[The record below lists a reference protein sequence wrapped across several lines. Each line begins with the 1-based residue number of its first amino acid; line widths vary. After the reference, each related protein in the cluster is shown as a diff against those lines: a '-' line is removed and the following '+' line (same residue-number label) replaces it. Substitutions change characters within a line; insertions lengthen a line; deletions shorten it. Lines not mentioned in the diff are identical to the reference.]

1 MIKKAPQKSPTSP
14 QSRRPRAPVRSAV
27 SAISV
32 SSQAPT
38 AADTC
43 ANQPPAASPLPPN
56 NSKSSRRRAAAV
68 QTAPTLSAPT
78 TPPAPTTSHTPTAP
92 THHGKPL
99 YAGVADTARVAD
111 TAAHSAAIARG
122 AQTTAPAVPAAPT
135 STTLSAFD
143 LALWLKQRA
152 QKADPLFWLAF
163 AVAFV
168 ALNLI
173 FLFHGAHFLFGD
185 HDWKYLK
192 PGLSLGAGLFE
203 GRFAQFLP
211 INILSGGDILPI
223 INNILG
229 FAGFSLGVAL
239 LARYWRL
246 PRQKSAWLLF
256 ALFTAVTPYIL
267 SFMYFA
273 FLIIPVL
280 GWSAFV
286 LSSLLISEK
295 ETRFSPIRSLSAI
308 ALATLALGG
317 YPPVVNLMAVALAV
331 RLLFAALFE
340 GESARGL
347 WRRYRWTAIN
357 LLSAAICC
365 KLCLWGL
372 GKIGAMNT
380 AYYNLQ
386 TTPLAEWGNKFLL
399 VSRDLWQQ
407 FTVTLPFIDTPY
419 KTAAGL
425 VAACGVASFTRL
437 LIAPKSDCTPE
448 LSDHQTHP
456 FCSPSQPDSSHLT
469 NQPPSATP
477 GACPARVT
485 APTLT
490 KSDCTPDQPADHQ
503 TRPTYSPSQ
512 PDSSHPTNQPPSATP
527 DACPA
532 GQNIST
538 PPELPLAPLKT
549 FSQQTRLARVCPAGQ
564 PTPTAAAP
572 LTPSSLPLNRTDT
585 NHPSNKCGSSAFAPT
600 GLFPR
605 IRHKIKCLFSY
616 PAPTTQTTRL
626 KSETTISSLPLNR
639 TDTNHPS
646 NKCGSSA
653 FAPSG
658 QNLSATPP
666 LPSASPELSDHQ
678 THPAPYTTRTTT
690 PANRISQ
697 TALLLLLFAAV
708 LYAPLLT
715 LFISTSLAETEFS
728 PRIDFFGLMYFYAA
742 MFALTLKAAAPAGLP
757 LTSEPSPKKSD
768 ASQPADHQT
777 HPFCS
782 PSQSVSS
789 SQSSSRQATPAVACP
804 AGQPTPTAAAPLTP
818 SSLPLNRTDTNH
830 PSNKCGSSAFAPS
843 GLFPHI
849 RHKIK
854 CLFAHPTPITNISQP
869 TSRQIRLA
877 RICPK
882 GQNLSAAPATPV
894 SPISQALKNLATAAA
909 IAAITVSAHNL
920 FDAQKVWK
928 LGFDAEMKLYRR
940 AAARFMSSPDFFP
953 SARYIMVQGGSP
965 SFRPRF
971 YHTPYEHGSDDLLD
985 TSYVPGM
992 NPAVMWN
999 YYGVTEYGDPK
1010 SYVYT
1015 LRPTASDAEIIRR
1028 AVPWPSPK
1036 SAKVINADSSL
1047 QNWIMLIMTPNG
1059 HAAVKNTYGL

>member
-14 QSRRPRAPVRSAV
+14 QSRRSRAPVRSAV
-27 SAISV
+27 SAIHV
-32 SSQAPT
+32 SPKAP
-38 AADTC
+38 AATDTC

-56 NSKSSRRRAAAV
+56 NSKSSRRRAPAGQNLPATPILPSTPLKTFSRQARPKRACPAEQNLPTTPPELPSAPLKTFSRQTRLTRVCPCPTGQNLSTAAAPLSPSPLPLNRTTSNQPADKCGSSAFAPTGLFPRIRRKIKCLFSYPAPAV
-68 QTAPTLSAPT
+68 QTAPTLS
-78 TPPAPTTSHTPTAP
+78 APTTSHTPTAP

-111 TAAHSAAIARG
+111 TALAAP
-122 AQTTAPAVPAAPT
+122 TTSPAAPT
-135 STTLSAFD
+135 TSPAAPTTAPTAPTSPTLSAFD

-152 QKADPLFWLAF
+152 RKADPLFWLAF

-223 INNILG
+223 VNNILG

-286 LSSLLISEK
+286 LGSLLISEK
-295 ETRFSPIRSLSAI
+295 EMRFSPIRSLSAI

-357 LLSAAICC
+357 LLLAAICC

-386 TTPLAEWGNKFLL
+386 TTPLTEWGNKFLL

-425 VAACGVASFTRL
+425 VAACGVVSFTRL
-437 LIAPKSDCTPE
+437 LIAPKSDAAPNQPT
-448 LSDHQTHP
+448 DHQAR
-456 FCSPSQPDSSHLT
+456 PS
-469 NQPPSATP
+469 
-477 GACPARVT
+477 
-485 APTLT
+485 
-490 KSDCTPDQPADHQ
+490 
-503 TRPTYSPSQ
+503 YSPSQ
-512 PDSSHPTNQPPSATP
+512 PDSSHPTNQPPSAIP
-527 DACPA
+527 GACPA
-532 GQNIST
+532 
-538 PPELPLAPLKT
+538 ELPTTSALPSAPLKT
-549 FSQQTRLARVCPAGQ
+549 FSQQTRLARVCPCPAGQ
-564 PTPTAAAP
+564 PTSTATTPLSPSPLSLNPTSPDQPAA
-572 LTPSSLPLNRTDT
+572 
-585 NHPSNKCGSSAFAPT
+585 KCGSSAFAPT
-600 GLFPR
+600 G
-605 IRHKIKCLFSY
+605 
-616 PAPTTQTTRL
+616 
-626 KSETTISSLPLNR
+626 
-639 TDTNHPS
+639 
-646 NKCGSSA
+646 
-653 FAPSG
+653 
-658 QNLSATPP
+658 QNLSANPLLPTPP
-666 LPSASPELSDHQ
+666 LESSILQ
-678 THPAPYTTRTTT
+678 TTPAVACPVRATAPTKSNAAPNQPTDQATPAVACPVRATAPTKSNAAPNQPTDHPAHHALYAGSAATT

-697 TALLLLLFAAV
+697 TALLLLLFAAI

-742 MFALTLKAAAPAGLP
+742 MFALTLKAAAPAASATPYADVADTGA
-757 LTSEPSPKKSD
+757 TTAVPSP
-768 ASQPADHQT
+768 AL
-777 HPFCS
+777 
-782 PSQSVSS
+782 PS
-789 SQSSSRQATPAVACP
+789 T
-804 AGQPTPTAAAPLTP
+804 
-818 SSLPLNRTDTNH
+818 
-830 PSNKCGSSAFAPS
+830 
-843 GLFPHI
+843 
-849 RHKIK
+849 
-854 CLFAHPTPITNISQP
+854 
-869 TSRQIRLA
+869 
-877 RICPK
+877 
-882 GQNLSAAPATPV
+882 
-894 SPISQALKNLATAAA
+894 SPISQALKNLATTAA
-909 IAAITVSAHNL
+909 IAAIAVSANNL

-940 AAARFMSSPDFFP
+940 IAARFMASPDFFP
-953 SARYIMVQGGSP
+953 GARYIMVQGGSLT
-965 SFRPRF
+965 FRPRF
-971 YHTPYEHGSDDLLD
+971 YHTPYKRGSDDLLD
-985 TSYVPGM
+985 TPYVPGM

>member
-14 QSRRPRAPVRSAV
+14 QSRRSRAPVRSAV

-43 ANQPPAASPLPPN
+43 ANQPPAASSLPPN
-56 NSKSSRRRAAAV
+56 NSKSSRRRAPAE
-68 QTAPTLSAPT
+68 QTT
-78 TPPAPTTSHTPTAP
+78 P

-99 YAGVADTARVAD
+99 YAGVAAP
-111 TAAHSAAIARG
+111 AAPTTSPA
-122 AQTTAPAVPAAPT
+122 AQTTAPAATTAPT
-135 STTLSAFD
+135 SPTLSAFD
-143 LALWLKQRA
+143 LALWLKQHAR
-152 QKADPLFWLAF
+152 KADPLFWLAF

-192 PGLSLGAGLFE
+192 PGLSLDAGLFE

-286 LSSLLISEK
+286 LGSLLISEK

-437 LIAPKSDCTPE
+437 LIAPK
-448 LSDHQTHP
+448 
-456 FCSPSQPDSSHLT
+456 
-469 NQPPSATP
+469 
-477 GACPARVT
+477 
-485 APTLT
+485 
-490 KSDCTPDQPADHQ
+490 KSDYPAAQPADHQ
-503 TRPTYSPSQ
+503 DHPSYSPSQ

-527 DACPA
+527 GACPARATAPTKSDCTPDQSADHQDHTSYSPSQPDSSLPTNQPSSATPGACPARATAPTKSDCTPDQSADHQTRPSYSPSQPDSSHPTNQPPSATPGACPA

-549 FSQQTRLARVCPAGQ
+549 FSHQTRLARVCPAGQ
-564 PTPTAAAP
+564 NLSTAAAP

-600 GLFPR
+600 G
-605 IRHKIKCLFSY
+605 
-616 PAPTTQTTRL
+616 
-626 KSETTISSLPLNR
+626 
-639 TDTNHPS
+639 
-646 NKCGSSA
+646 
-653 FAPSG
+653 

-666 LPSASPELSDHQ
+666 LPSAAPELSDHQ

-742 MFALTLKAAAPAGLP
+742 MFALTLKAAAPA
-757 LTSEPSPKKSD
+757 
-768 ASQPADHQT
+768 
-777 HPFCS
+777 
-782 PSQSVSS
+782 
-789 SQSSSRQATPAVACP
+789 
-804 AGQPTPTAAAPLTP
+804 
-818 SSLPLNRTDTNH
+818 
-830 PSNKCGSSAFAPS
+830 
-843 GLFPHI
+843 
-849 RHKIK
+849 
-854 CLFAHPTPITNISQP
+854 
-869 TSRQIRLA
+869 
-877 RICPK
+877 
-882 GQNLSAAPATPV
+882 TPV

-909 IAAITVSAHNL
+909 IAAIAVSANNL

-940 AAARFMSSPDFFP
+940 IAARFMSSPDFFP
-953 SARYIMVQGGSP
+953 GARYIMVQGGSLT
-965 SFRPRF
+965 FRPRF
-971 YHTPYEHGSDDLLD
+971 YHTPYKRGSDDLLD
-985 TSYVPGM
+985 TPYVPGM

>member
-14 QSRRPRAPVRSAV
+14 QSRRSRAPVRSAV
-27 SAISV
+27 SAIHV
-32 SSQAPT
+32 SPKAP
-38 AADTC
+38 AATDTC

-56 NSKSSRRRAAAV
+56 NSKSSRRRAPAV

-111 TAAHSAAIARG
+111 TALAAPTTSPT
-122 AQTTAPAVPAAPT
+122 AQTTAPAATTAPT
-135 STTLSAFD
+135 SPTLSAFD

-163 AVAFV
+163 TVAFA

-192 PGLSLGAGLFE
+192 PGLSLDAGLFE

-223 INNILG
+223 VNNILG
-229 FAGFSLGVAL
+229 FTGFSLGVAL

-317 YPPVVNLMAVALAV
+317 YPPVINLMAVALAV

-437 LIAPKSDCTPE
+437 LIAPKSDYTPDQSADHQAHPFCYPTQPDSSHPTNQPPSATPGACPARATAPIKSDCTP
-448 LSDHQTHP
+448 SQSADHQTRP
-456 FCSPSQPDSSHLT
+456 SYSPSQPDSSHLT

-477 GACPARVT
+477 G
-485 APTLT
+485 
-490 KSDCTPDQPADHQ
+490 
-503 TRPTYSPSQ
+503 
-512 PDSSHPTNQPPSATP
+512 
-527 DACPA
+527 ACPA

-549 FSQQTRLARVCPAGQ
+549 FSQQTRLARVCPCPAGQ
-564 PTPTAAAP
+564 NLSTAAAP
-572 LTPSSLPLNRTDT
+572 LTP
-585 NHPSNKCGSSAFAPT
+585 
-600 GLFPR
+600 
-605 IRHKIKCLFSY
+605 
-616 PAPTTQTTRL
+616 
-626 KSETTISSLPLNR
+626 SSLPLNR

-666 LPSASPELSDHQ
+666 LPSAAPELSDHQ

-697 TALLLLLFAAV
+697 TALLLLLFAAI

-742 MFALTLKAAAPAGLP
+742 MFALTLKAAAPA
-757 LTSEPSPKKSD
+757 
-768 ASQPADHQT
+768 
-777 HPFCS
+777 
-782 PSQSVSS
+782 
-789 SQSSSRQATPAVACP
+789 TPA
-804 AGQPTPTAAAPLTP
+804 
-818 SSLPLNRTDTNH
+818 
-830 PSNKCGSSAFAPS
+830 
-843 GLFPHI
+843 
-849 RHKIK
+849 
-854 CLFAHPTPITNISQP
+854 
-869 TSRQIRLA
+869 
-877 RICPK
+877 
-882 GQNLSAAPATPV
+882 

-909 IAAITVSAHNL
+909 IAAIAVSANNL

-940 AAARFMSSPDFFP
+940 IAARFMASPDFLP
-953 SARYIMVQGGSP
+953 GARYIMVQGGSLT
-965 SFRPRF
+965 FRPRF
-971 YHTPYEHGSDDLLD
+971 YHTPYEHSSDDLLN

>member
-14 QSRRPRAPVRSAV
+14 QSRRSRAPVRSAV

-32 SSQAPT
+32 SPKAPA

-56 NSKSSRRRAAAV
+56 NSKSSRRRAPAG
-68 QTAPTLSAPT
+68 QTTPPATNAPTLSAPT
-78 TPPAPTTSHTPTAP
+78 TPPAPTTSHTPTSP

-99 YAGVADTARVAD
+99 YAGVADAARSADIARSAATAR
-111 TAAHSAAIARG
+111 S
-122 AQTTAPAVPAAPT
+122 APAVPT
-135 STTLSAFD
+135 SPTLSAFD

-280 GWSAFV
+280 GWSAFI
-286 LSSLLISEK
+286 LGCLLISEK

-317 YPPVVNLMAVALAV
+317 YPPVINLMAVALAV

-340 GESARGL
+340 SESARGL

-437 LIAPKSDCTPE
+437 LIAPKSDCTPGQ
-448 LSDHQTHP
+448 SADHQTRPTYSPSQPDSSPLTNQPPSATPGACPARATAPTKSDYTPGQSADHQARP
-456 FCSPSQPDSSHLT
+456 SYSPSQPDSSHLT

-477 GACPARVT
+477 GACPA
-485 APTLT
+485 
-490 KSDCTPDQPADHQ
+490 
-503 TRPTYSPSQ
+503 
-512 PDSSHPTNQPPSATP
+512 
-527 DACPA
+527 

-538 PPELPLAPLKT
+538 PPELPLTPLKT
-549 FSQQTRLARVCPAGQ
+549 FSRQTRLARVCPAGQ

-572 LTPSSLPLNRTDT
+572 LTPSSLPLSPTSPDQ
-585 NHPSNKCGSSAFAPT
+585 SAA
-600 GLFPR
+600 
-605 IRHKIKCLFSY
+605 
-616 PAPTTQTTRL
+616 
-626 KSETTISSLPLNR
+626 
-639 TDTNHPS
+639 
-646 NKCGSSA
+646 KCGSSA

-666 LPSASPELSDHQ
+666 LPSHFPRPPPNSL
-678 THPAPYTTRTTT
+678 TTRRT
-690 PANRISQ
+690 PPLIQR
-697 TALLLLLFAAV
+697 
-708 LYAPLLT
+708 AP
-715 LFISTSLAETEFS
+715 
-728 PRIDFFGLMYFYAA
+728 P
-742 MFALTLKAAAPAGLP
+742 PP
-757 LTSEPSPKKSD
+757 LTAYLKRRC
-768 ASQPADHQT
+768 
-777 HPFCS
+777 FCCCS
-782 PSQSVSS
+782 P
-789 SQSSSRQATPAVACP
+789 
-804 AGQPTPTAAAPLTP
+804 P
-818 SSLPLNRTDTNH
+818 SSMP
-830 PSNKCGSSAFAPS
+830 
-843 GLFPHI
+843 
-849 RHKIK
+849 
-854 CLFAHPTPITNISQP
+854 
-869 TSRQIRLA
+869 
-877 RICPK
+877 
-882 GQNLSAAPATPV
+882 
-894 SPISQALKNLATAAA
+894 
-909 IAAITVSAHNL
+909 
-920 FDAQKVWK
+920 
-928 LGFDAEMKLYRR
+928 
-940 AAARFMSSPDFFP
+940 
-953 SARYIMVQGGSP
+953 RY
-965 SFRPRF
+965 
-971 YHTPYEHGSDDLLD
+971 
-985 TSYVPGM
+985 
-992 NPAVMWN
+992 
-999 YYGVTEYGDPK
+999 
-1010 SYVYT
+1010 
-1015 LRPTASDAEIIRR
+1015 
-1028 AVPWPSPK
+1028 
-1036 SAKVINADSSL
+1036 
-1047 QNWIMLIMTPNG
+1047 
-1059 HAAVKNTYGL
+1059 

>member
-14 QSRRPRAPVRSAV
+14 QSRRSRAPVRSAV

-32 SSQAPT
+32 SSQAPA

-56 NSKSSRRRAAAV
+56 NSKSSRRRAAAVQTAPTLSAPTTSHTPTTPAEQTTPDASIATFKPTNRQARPKRACPAGQNLPATPTLPSTPLKTFSRQTRPKRACPAGQNLSTAAAPLSPSPLPLNRTSPDQPAAKCSSSAFAPTGLFPRIRRKIKCLFSYPAPAV

-111 TAAHSAAIARG
+111 TAPAAPTTSPA
-122 AQTTAPAVPAAPT
+122 AQTTAPAAPTTSPAAPT
-135 STTLSAFD
+135 TAPAATTAPTSPTLSAFD

-192 PGLSLGAGLFE
+192 PGLSLDAGLFE

-437 LIAPKSDCTPE
+437 LIAPKKSDYPAAQPA
-448 LSDHQTHP
+448 DHQTHP

-477 GACPARVT
+477 GACPA
-485 APTLT
+485 
-490 KSDCTPDQPADHQ
+490 
-503 TRPTYSPSQ
+503 
-512 PDSSHPTNQPPSATP
+512 
-527 DACPA
+527 

-549 FSQQTRLARVCPAGQ
+549 FSQQTRP
-564 PTPTAAAP
+564 
-572 LTPSSLPLNRTDT
+572 

-616 PAPTTQTTRL
+616 PAPTTQTSRL
-626 KSETTISSLPLNR
+626 KSETTISSLPLNQTR
-639 TDTNHPS
+639 PNHPAA
-646 NKCGSSA
+646 KCGSSA

-666 LPSASPELSDHQ
+666 LPSAAPELSDHQ

-697 TALLLLLFAAV
+697 TALLLLLFAAI

-742 MFALTLKAAAPAGLP
+742 MFALTLKAAAPA
-757 LTSEPSPKKSD
+757 
-768 ASQPADHQT
+768 
-777 HPFCS
+777 
-782 PSQSVSS
+782 
-789 SQSSSRQATPAVACP
+789 
-804 AGQPTPTAAAPLTP
+804 
-818 SSLPLNRTDTNH
+818 
-830 PSNKCGSSAFAPS
+830 
-843 GLFPHI
+843 
-849 RHKIK
+849 
-854 CLFAHPTPITNISQP
+854 
-869 TSRQIRLA
+869 
-877 RICPK
+877 
-882 GQNLSAAPATPV
+882 TPV

-909 IAAITVSAHNL
+909 IAAIAVSANNL

-940 AAARFMSSPDFFP
+940 IAARFMASPDFFP
-953 SARYIMVQGGSP
+953 GARYIMVQGGSLT
-965 SFRPRF
+965 FRSRF
-971 YHTPYEHGSDDLLD
+971 YHTPYERGSDDLLD
-985 TSYVPGM
+985 TPYVPGM

>member
-14 QSRRPRAPVRSAV
+14 QSRRSRAPVRSAV

-43 ANQPPAASPLPPN
+43 ANQPPAASSLPPN

-92 THHGKPL
+92 THHGKPP
-99 YAGVADTARVAD
+99 YAGVAAP
-111 TAAHSAAIARG
+111 AAPTSPAAPTTSPA
-122 AQTTAPAVPAAPT
+122 AQTTAPAAPT
-135 STTLSAFD
+135 APTLSAFD

-152 QKADPLFWLAF
+152 RKADPLFWLAF
-163 AVAFV
+163 AVAFA

-192 PGLSLGAGLFE
+192 PGLSLDAGLFE

-229 FAGFSLGVAL
+229 FTGFSLGVAL

-425 VAACGVASFTRL
+425 VAACGVVSFTRL
-437 LIAPKSDCTPE
+437 LIAPKSDYTP
-448 LSDHQTHP
+448 SQSADHQAHP
-456 FCSPSQPDSSHLT
+456 FCSPSQPDNSHLT

-477 GACPARVT
+477 GACPARAT
-485 APTLT
+485 APT
-490 KSDCTPDQPADHQ
+490 KSDCTPSQSADHQ
-503 TRPTYSPSQ
+503 TRPSYFPSQ

-527 DACPA
+527 GACPARATAPTLTKSDYTPNQSADHQDHTSYSPSQPDNSHLTNQPPSATPGACPA

-564 PTPTAAAP
+564 NLSTAAAP
-572 LTPSSLPLNRTDT
+572 LTPSSLSLNPTSPDQ
-585 NHPSNKCGSSAFAPT
+585 PAAKCGSSAFAPT
-600 GLFPR
+600 GQNISTPPELPLAPL
-605 IRHKIKCLFSY
+605 KTFS
-616 PAPTTQTTRL
+616 QQTRL
-626 KSETTISSLPLNR
+626 ARVCPAGQNLSTAAAPLSPSSLPLNR

-666 LPSASPELSDHQ
+666 LPSAAPELSDHQ

-742 MFALTLKAAAPAGLP
+742 MFALTLKAAAPA
-757 LTSEPSPKKSD
+757 
-768 ASQPADHQT
+768 
-777 HPFCS
+777 
-782 PSQSVSS
+782 
-789 SQSSSRQATPAVACP
+789 
-804 AGQPTPTAAAPLTP
+804 
-818 SSLPLNRTDTNH
+818 
-830 PSNKCGSSAFAPS
+830 
-843 GLFPHI
+843 
-849 RHKIK
+849 
-854 CLFAHPTPITNISQP
+854 
-869 TSRQIRLA
+869 
-877 RICPK
+877 
-882 GQNLSAAPATPV
+882 TPV

-909 IAAITVSAHNL
+909 IAAIAVSANNL

-940 AAARFMSSPDFFP
+940 IAARFMASPDFFP
-953 SARYIMVQGGSP
+953 GARYIMVQGGSLT
-965 SFRPRF
+965 FRPRF
-971 YHTPYEHGSDDLLD
+971 YHTPYERGSDDLLD
-985 TSYVPGM
+985 TPYVPGM

>member
-14 QSRRPRAPVRSAV
+14 QSRRSRAPVRSAV

-56 NSKSSRRRAAAV
+56 NSKSSRRRAPAAH
-68 QTAPTLSAPT
+68 APDAPIATFKPT
-78 TPPAPTTSHTPTAP
+78 TPAEQTTPDASIATFKPTSRQARPKRACPAGQNLPATPTLPSTPLKTFSRQARPKRACPAGQNLSTAAAPLSPSPLPLNQTSPDQPAAKCGSSAFAPTGLFPRIRRKIKCLFSYPALAAP
-92 THHGKPL
+92 T
-99 YAGVADTARVAD
+99 
-111 TAAHSAAIARG
+111 S
-122 AQTTAPAVPAAPT
+122 PAAPT
-135 STTLSAFD
+135 TATAATTAPTSPTLSAFD

-152 QKADPLFWLAF
+152 RKADPLFWLAF
-163 AVAFV
+163 AVAFA

-192 PGLSLGAGLFE
+192 PGLSLDAGLFE

-286 LSSLLISEK
+286 LGSLLISEK

-437 LIAPKSDCTPE
+437 LIAPK
-448 LSDHQTHP
+448 
-456 FCSPSQPDSSHLT
+456 
-469 NQPPSATP
+469 
-477 GACPARVT
+477 
-485 APTLT
+485 
-490 KSDCTPDQPADHQ
+490 KSDYPAAQSADHQ

-527 DACPA
+527 GACPA
-532 GQNIST
+532 RAT
-538 PPELPLAPLKT
+538 
-549 FSQQTRLARVCPAGQ
+549 
-564 PTPTAAAP
+564 
-572 LTPSSLPLNRTDT
+572 
-585 NHPSNKCGSSAFAPT
+585 APT
-600 GLFPR
+600 
-605 IRHKIKCLFSY
+605 
-616 PAPTTQTTRL
+616 
-626 KSETTISSLPLNR
+626 KS
-639 TDTNHPS
+639 
-646 NKCGSSA
+646 
-653 FAPSG
+653 
-658 QNLSATPP
+658 
-666 LPSASPELSDHQ
+666 
-678 THPAPYTTRTTT
+678 
-690 PANRISQ
+690 
-697 TALLLLLFAAV
+697 
-708 LYAPLLT
+708 
-715 LFISTSLAETEFS
+715 
-728 PRIDFFGLMYFYAA
+728 
-742 MFALTLKAAAPAGLP
+742 
-757 LTSEPSPKKSD
+757 
-768 ASQPADHQT
+768 
-777 HPFCS
+777 
-782 PSQSVSS
+782 
-789 SQSSSRQATPAVACP
+789 
-804 AGQPTPTAAAPLTP
+804 
-818 SSLPLNRTDTNH
+818 
-830 PSNKCGSSAFAPS
+830 
-843 GLFPHI
+843 
-849 RHKIK
+849 
-854 CLFAHPTPITNISQP
+854 
-869 TSRQIRLA
+869 
-877 RICPK
+877 
-882 GQNLSAAPATPV
+882 
-894 SPISQALKNLATAAA
+894 
-909 IAAITVSAHNL
+909 
-920 FDAQKVWK
+920 
-928 LGFDAEMKLYRR
+928 
-940 AAARFMSSPDFFP
+940 
-953 SARYIMVQGGSP
+953 
-965 SFRPRF
+965 
-971 YHTPYEHGSDDLLD
+971 
-985 TSYVPGM
+985 
-992 NPAVMWN
+992 
-999 YYGVTEYGDPK
+999 
-1010 SYVYT
+1010 
-1015 LRPTASDAEIIRR
+1015 
-1028 AVPWPSPK
+1028 
-1036 SAKVINADSSL
+1036 
-1047 QNWIMLIMTPNG
+1047 
-1059 HAAVKNTYGL
+1059 

>member
-1 MIKKAPQKSPTSP
+1 M
-14 QSRRPRAPVRSAV
+14 
-27 SAISV
+27 
-32 SSQAPT
+32 
-38 AADTC
+38 
-43 ANQPPAASPLPPN
+43 
-56 NSKSSRRRAAAV
+56 

-111 TAAHSAAIARG
+111 TAPAAPTTSPA
-122 AQTTAPAVPAAPT
+122 AQTTAPAAPTTSPAAQTTAPAATTAPT
-135 STTLSAFD
+135 SPTLSAFD

-152 QKADPLFWLAF
+152 RKADPLFWLAF

-192 PGLSLGAGLFE
+192 PGLSLDAGLFE

-286 LSSLLISEK
+286 LCSLLISEK

-407 FTVTLPFIDTPY
+407 FTITLPFIDTPY

-437 LIAPKSDCTPE
+437 LIAPRPEKKSAPFSPTTCAFPFFYAFTQ
-448 LSDHQTHP
+448 SDRSSSTNRQT
-456 FCSPSQPDSSHLT
+456 STS
-469 NQPPSATP
+469 N
-477 GACPARVT
+477 GACPAEQNTSPCAAANRASARSASAEISDRQAQSRVT
-485 APTLT
+485 GT
-490 KSDCTPDQPADHQ
+490 
-503 TRPTYSPSQ
+503 TRP
-512 PDSSHPTNQPPSATP
+512 
-527 DACPA
+527 
-532 GQNIST
+532 
-538 PPELPLAPLKT
+538 
-549 FSQQTRLARVCPAGQ
+549 
-564 PTPTAAAP
+564 AAA
-572 LTPSSLPLNRTDT
+572 NRV
-585 NHPSNKCGSSAFAPT
+585 F
-600 GLFPR
+600 
-605 IRHKIKCLFSY
+605 
-616 PAPTTQTTRL
+616 QTT
-626 KSETTISSLPLNR
+626 
-639 TDTNHPS
+639 
-646 NKCGSSA
+646 
-653 FAPSG
+653 
-658 QNLSATPP
+658 
-666 LPSASPELSDHQ
+666 
-678 THPAPYTTRTTT
+678 
-690 PANRISQ
+690 
-697 TALLLLLFAAV
+697 LLLLLFTAV

-742 MFALTLKAAAPAGLP
+742 MFALTLKAAAPA
-757 LTSEPSPKKSD
+757 
-768 ASQPADHQT
+768 
-777 HPFCS
+777 
-782 PSQSVSS
+782 
-789 SQSSSRQATPAVACP
+789 
-804 AGQPTPTAAAPLTP
+804 
-818 SSLPLNRTDTNH
+818 
-830 PSNKCGSSAFAPS
+830 
-843 GLFPHI
+843 
-849 RHKIK
+849 
-854 CLFAHPTPITNISQP
+854 
-869 TSRQIRLA
+869 
-877 RICPK
+877 
-882 GQNLSAAPATPV
+882 TPV

-909 IAAITVSAHNL
+909 IAAIAVSANNL

-940 AAARFMSSPDFFP
+940 IAARFMASPDFFP
-953 SARYIMVQGGSP
+953 GARYIMVQGGSLT
-965 SFRPRF
+965 FRSRF
-971 YHTPYEHGSDDLLD
+971 YHTPYERGSDDLLD
-985 TSYVPGM
+985 TPYVPGM

>member
-1 MIKKAPQKSPTSP
+1 MIKKAPQKSPTSS
-14 QSRRPRAPVRSAV
+14 QSRRSRAPVRSAV

-32 SSQAPT
+32 SPQAPA

-43 ANQPPAASPLPPN
+43 TNQPPAASPLPPN
-56 NSKSSRRRAAAV
+56 NSKSSRRRAPAEQTTPDASIATFKPTHSQARSKRACPEGQNLPATPELPSAPLKTSSQQTRLARVCPCPAGQPTPTAATPLNPSALPLNRTSLDQPAAKCGSSAFAPTGLFPRIRHKIKCLFSYPAPTT

-78 TPPAPTTSHTPTAP
+78 TPPAPTAP

-99 YAGVADTARVAD
+99 YAGVADTG
-111 TAAHSAAIARG
+111 AATTPPAAATTPPTLSAPTTSPAG
-122 AQTTAPAVPAAPT
+122 QTTPPAAP
-135 STTLSAFD
+135 TTLSAFD

-163 AVAFV
+163 AVAFA

-223 INNILG
+223 VNNILG

-286 LSSLLISEK
+286 LGSLLISEK

-357 LLSAAICC
+357 LLLAAICC

-425 VAACGVASFTRL
+425 VAACGVVSFTRL
-437 LIAPKSDCTPE
+437 LIAPKSDAAPGQPTGY
-448 LSDHQTHP
+448 QAR
-456 FCSPSQPDSSHLT
+456 PS
-469 NQPPSATP
+469 
-477 GACPARVT
+477 
-485 APTLT
+485 
-490 KSDCTPDQPADHQ
+490 
-503 TRPTYSPSQ
+503 YSPSQ

-527 DACPA
+527 GACPVRA
-532 GQNIST
+532 T
-538 PPELPLAPLKT
+538 APTK
-549 FSQQTRLARVCPAGQ
+549 SD
-564 PTPTAAAP
+564 AAP
-572 LTPSSLPLNRTDT
+572 GQSPDQHTHTLYPPSQPDSSHPT
-585 NHPSNKCGSSAFAPT
+585 NQPP
-600 GLFPR
+600 
-605 IRHKIKCLFSY
+605 
-616 PAPTTQTTRL
+616 
-626 KSETTISSLPLNR
+626 
-639 TDTNHPS
+639 
-646 NKCGSSA
+646 
-653 FAPSG
+653 
-658 QNLSATPP
+658 SATPGACP
-666 LPSASPELSDHQ
+666 VRATAPTKSNATPNQPIDHQ
-678 THPAPYTTRTTT
+678 PPPTPQAGVADTGAAAA

-697 TALLLLLFAAV
+697 TALRLLLFAAV

-715 LFISTSLAETEFS
+715 LFISTSLDETEFS

-742 MFALTLKAAAPAGLP
+742 MFALTLKAA
-757 LTSEPSPKKSD
+757 
-768 ASQPADHQT
+768 
-777 HPFCS
+777 
-782 PSQSVSS
+782 V
-789 SQSSSRQATPAVACP
+789 
-804 AGQPTPTAAAPLTP
+804 
-818 SSLPLNRTDTNH
+818 
-830 PSNKCGSSAFAPS
+830 
-843 GLFPHI
+843 
-849 RHKIK
+849 
-854 CLFAHPTPITNISQP
+854 
-869 TSRQIRLA
+869 
-877 RICPK
+877 
-882 GQNLSAAPATPV
+882 PATPI
-894 SPISQALKNLATAAA
+894 SPISQALKNLAAAAA
-909 IAAITVSAHNL
+909 IAAIAVSANNL

-940 AAARFMSSPDFFP
+940 AAARFMSSPDFLP
-953 SARYIMVQGGSP
+953 GARYIMVQGGSP

-971 YHTPYEHGSDDLLD
+971 YHTPYERGSDDLLNI
-985 TSYVPGM
+985 SYVPGM

-1010 SYVYT
+1010 AYVYT
-1015 LRPTASDAEIIRR
+1015 FRPTASDAEIIRR
-1028 AVPWPSPK
+1028 AAPWPSPE
-1036 SAKVINADSSL
+1036 SVKVINIDASP
-1047 QNWIMLIMTPNG
+1047 QNWIMLIMPPNG
-1059 HAAVKNTYGL
+1059 HTAVKNTYGL

>member
-14 QSRRPRAPVRSAV
+14 QSRRSRAPVRSAV

-43 ANQPPAASPLPPN
+43 ANQPPAASSLPPN

-92 THHGKPL
+92 THHGKPP
-99 YAGVADTARVAD
+99 YAGVAAP
-111 TAAHSAAIARG
+111 AAPTSPAAPTTSPA
-122 AQTTAPAVPAAPT
+122 AQTTAPAAPT
-135 STTLSAFD
+135 APTLSAFD

-152 QKADPLFWLAF
+152 RKADPLFWLAF
-163 AVAFV
+163 AVAFA

-192 PGLSLGAGLFE
+192 PGLSLDAGLFE

-229 FAGFSLGVAL
+229 FTGFSLGVAL

-425 VAACGVASFTRL
+425 VAACGVVSFTRL
-437 LIAPKSDCTPE
+437 LIAPKSDYTP
-448 LSDHQTHP
+448 SQSADHQAHP
-456 FCSPSQPDSSHLT
+456 FCSPSQPDNSHLT

-477 GACPARVT
+477 GACPARAT
-485 APTLT
+485 APT
-490 KSDCTPDQPADHQ
+490 KSDCTPSQSADHQ
-503 TRPTYSPSQ
+503 TRPSYFPSQ

-527 DACPA
+527 GACPARATAPTLTKSDYTPNQSADHQDHTSYSPSQPDNSHLTNQPPSATPGACPA

-564 PTPTAAAP
+564 NLSTAAAP
-572 LTPSSLPLNRTDT
+572 LTP
-585 NHPSNKCGSSAFAPT
+585 
-600 GLFPR
+600 
-605 IRHKIKCLFSY
+605 
-616 PAPTTQTTRL
+616 
-626 KSETTISSLPLNR
+626 SSLPLNR

-666 LPSASPELSDHQ
+666 LPSAAPELSDHQ

-742 MFALTLKAAAPAGLP
+742 MFALTLKAAAPA
-757 LTSEPSPKKSD
+757 
-768 ASQPADHQT
+768 
-777 HPFCS
+777 
-782 PSQSVSS
+782 
-789 SQSSSRQATPAVACP
+789 
-804 AGQPTPTAAAPLTP
+804 
-818 SSLPLNRTDTNH
+818 
-830 PSNKCGSSAFAPS
+830 
-843 GLFPHI
+843 
-849 RHKIK
+849 
-854 CLFAHPTPITNISQP
+854 
-869 TSRQIRLA
+869 
-877 RICPK
+877 
-882 GQNLSAAPATPV
+882 TPV

-909 IAAITVSAHNL
+909 IAAIAVSANNL

-940 AAARFMSSPDFFP
+940 IAARFMASPDFFP
-953 SARYIMVQGGSP
+953 GARYIMVQGGSLT
-965 SFRPRF
+965 FRPRF
-971 YHTPYEHGSDDLLD
+971 YHTPYERGSDDLLD
-985 TSYVPGM
+985 TPYVPGM

-1028 AVPWPSPK
+1028 AIPWPSPK

>member
-1 MIKKAPQKSPTSP
+1 MRSFFYLIDYIARLSYPLFMIKKAPQKSPTSP
-14 QSRRPRAPVRSAV
+14 QSRRSRAPVRSAV
-27 SAISV
+27 SAIHV
-32 SSQAPT
+32 SPKAP
-38 AADTC
+38 AATDTC

-56 NSKSSRRRAAAV
+56 NPKSPRRRAPASQTPPTHHGKPPYAGVADTARVADTAPAV

-92 THHGKPL
+92 THHGKPP
-99 YAGVADTARVAD
+99 YAGVADTG
-111 TAAHSAAIARG
+111 AATTSLSAPTTSHAPTTSPA
-122 AQTTAPAVPAAPT
+122 APTTAPAATTAPT
-135 STTLSAFD
+135 SPTLSAFD

-192 PGLSLGAGLFE
+192 PGLSLDAGLFE

-503 TRPTYSPSQ
+503 TRPSYFPSQ

-527 DACPA
+527 GACPA

-538 PPELPLAPLKT
+538 PPELPLASLKT
-549 FSQQTRLARVCPAGQ
+549 SCQQTRLARVCPAGQ

-585 NHPSNKCGSSAFAPT
+585 NHPSNKCGSSAFAP
-600 GLFPR
+600 
-605 IRHKIKCLFSY
+605 
-616 PAPTTQTTRL
+616 
-626 KSETTISSLPLNR
+626 
-639 TDTNHPS
+639 
-646 NKCGSSA
+646 
-653 FAPSG
+653 SG
-658 QNLSATPP
+658 QNLSATPA
-666 LPSASPELSDHQ
+666 LPSAAPELSDHQ

-742 MFALTLKAAAPAGLP
+742 MFALTLKAATPPLPSAAPEL
-757 LTSEPSPKKSD
+757 S
-768 ASQPADHQT
+768 DHQT
-777 HPFCS
+777 HP
-782 PSQSVSS
+782 
-789 SQSSSRQATPAVACP
+789 
-804 AGQPTPTAAAPLTP
+804 
-818 SSLPLNRTDTNH
+818 
-830 PSNKCGSSAFAPS
+830 
-843 GLFPHI
+843 
-849 RHKIK
+849 
-854 CLFAHPTPITNISQP
+854 
-869 TSRQIRLA
+869 
-877 RICPK
+877 
-882 GQNLSAAPATPV
+882 APATPV
-894 SPISQALKNLATAAA
+894 SPISQALKNLATATA
-909 IAAITVSAHNL
+909 IAAIAVSANNL

-940 AAARFMSSPDFFP
+940 IAARFMSSPDFFP
-953 SARYIMVQGGSP
+953 GARYIMVQGGSLT
-965 SFRPRF
+965 FRPRF
-971 YHTPYEHGSDDLLD
+971 YHTPYERGSDDLLD
-985 TSYVPGM
+985 TPYVPGM

>member
-14 QSRRPRAPVRSAV
+14 QSRRSRAPVCSAV

-32 SSQAPT
+32 SPQAPA

-56 NSKSSRRRAAAV
+56 NSKSSRRRAPAG
-68 QTAPTLSAPT
+68 QTTPPAAPT
-78 TPPAPTTSHTPTAP
+78 TPAEQTTPDASIATFKPTSRQARPKRACPTGQNLTATPELPSAPLKTFSQQTRLARVCPCPAGQTTPTTTAPLTPSSLSLNRTTPNQPTAKCGSSAFAPTGLFPRICRKIKCLFSYPAPTTTAPLTPSSLSLNRTTPNQPAAKCGSSAFAPSGLFPRIRHKIKCLFSYPAPATPTAP

-99 YAGVADTARVAD
+99 YAGVADTG
-111 TAAHSAAIARG
+111 AATARG
-122 AQTTAPAVPAAPT
+122 APTTPPAPTSPAGQTTTTAAPT
-135 STTLSAFD
+135 SPTLSAFD

-152 QKADPLFWLAF
+152 RKADPLFWLAF
-163 AVAFV
+163 AVAFA

-223 INNILG
+223 VNNILG

-286 LSSLLISEK
+286 LGSLLISEK

-340 GESARGL
+340 SESARGL

-357 LLSAAICC
+357 LLLAAICC

-437 LIAPKSDCTPE
+437 LIAPKSDYTPGQ
-448 LSDHQTHP
+448 SADHQTRPTYSPSQPDSSPLTNQPPSATPGACPARATAPTKSDYTLGQSADHQARP
-456 FCSPSQPDSSHLT
+456 SYSPSQPDSSHLT

-477 GACPARVT
+477 GACPA
-485 APTLT
+485 
-490 KSDCTPDQPADHQ
+490 
-503 TRPTYSPSQ
+503 
-512 PDSSHPTNQPPSATP
+512 
-527 DACPA
+527 

-538 PPELPLAPLKT
+538 PPELPLTPLKT

-564 PTPTAAAP
+564 PTPTAVTP
-572 LTPSSLPLNRTDT
+572 LSPSSLSLNPTSPDQ
-585 NHPSNKCGSSAFAPT
+585 PADKCGSSAFAPT
-600 GLFPR
+600 E
-605 IRHKIKCLFSY
+605 
-616 PAPTTQTTRL
+616 Q
-626 KSETTISSLPLNR
+626 
-639 TDTNHPS
+639 
-646 NKCGSSA
+646 
-653 FAPSG
+653 
-658 QNLSATPP
+658 
-666 LPSASPELSDHQ
+666 
-678 THPAPYTTRTTT
+678 HPAPYTTRTTT

-742 MFALTLKAAAPAGLP
+742 MFALTLKAAAPATP
-757 LTSEPSPKKSD
+757 VLTSEPSPKKSD
-768 ASQPADHQT
+768 CTPDQSADHQT
-777 HPFCS
+777 HPFY
-782 PSQSVSS
+782 PFSQSVSS
-789 SQSSSRQATPAVACP
+789 SQPSIHQATPAVACP
-804 AGQPTPTAAAPLTP
+804 AGQPTPTAVTPLSP
-818 SSLPLNRTDTNH
+818 SSLSLNPTSPDQ
-830 PSNKCGSSAFAPS
+830 PADKCGSSAFAP
-843 GLFPHI
+843 
-849 RHKIK
+849 
-854 CLFAHPTPITNISQP
+854 TEQSQP
-869 TSRQIRLA
+869 PSH
-877 RICPK
+877 P
-882 GQNLSAAPATPV
+882 
-894 SPISQALKNLATAAA
+894 
-909 IAAITVSAHNL
+909 
-920 FDAQKVWK
+920 
-928 LGFDAEMKLYRR
+928 YRR
-940 AAARFMSSPDFFP
+940 RSKTSPP
-953 SARYIMVQGGSP
+953 P
-965 SFRPRF
+965 PRL
-971 YHTPYEHGSDDLLD
+971 P
-985 TSYVPGM
+985 
-992 NPAVMWN
+992 
-999 YYGVTEYGDPK
+999 
-1010 SYVYT
+1010 
-1015 LRPTASDAEIIRR
+1015 
-1028 AVPWPSPK
+1028 PSPFLPTIYLTRK
-1036 SAKVINADSSL
+1036 RCG
-1047 QNWIMLIMTPNG
+1047 NWALTP
-1059 HAAVKNTYGL
+1059 K

>member
-14 QSRRPRAPVRSAV
+14 QSRRSRAPVRSAV
-27 SAISV
+27 SAIPV
-32 SSQAPT
+32 SPKAP
-38 AADTC
+38 AATDTC

-56 NSKSSRRRAAAV
+56 NPKSSRRRSRAPVRSVVSAIPVSSQAPAAPTATATRTPDASIATVKPTRRQARPKRACPEGQNISTPPELPSAPLKTFSQQTRLTRVCPCPAAQTTAPAAAPLSPSSLPLNPTSPD
-68 QTAPTLSAPT
+68 QPAAKCGSSAFAPTGLFPRIHRKIRCLISYPAPT
-78 TPPAPTTSHTPTAP
+78 TTAPLTPSSLSLNRTSPDQPADKCGSSAFAPTGLFPRIRRKIRCLFSYPAPAAATASTTSHTPTAP
-92 THHGKPL
+92 TQHGTTR
-99 YAGVADTARVAD
+99 YAGVADTGAA
-111 TAAHSAAIARG
+111 TAHG
-122 AQTTAPAVPAAPT
+122 APTTPPAPTSPAGQTTTPAAPT
-135 STTLSAFD
+135 SPTLSAFD

-223 INNILG
+223 VNNILG

-286 LSSLLISEK
+286 LGCLLISEK

-331 RLLFAALFE
+331 RLLFVALFE

-357 LLSAAICC
+357 LLLAAICC

-425 VAACGVASFTRL
+425 VAACGVVSFTRL
-437 LIAPKSDCTPE
+437 LIAPKSDCTPDQ
-448 LSDHQTHP
+448 SADHQAHPSYSPSQSVSFSQPSIDQATPAVVCPVRATAPTKPDCTPGQSADHQTRPSYSPSQPDSSHP
-456 FCSPSQPDSSHLT
+456 TNQPPSATPGACPARATAPTKSDYTPGQSADRQARPSYSPSQPDSSHLT

-477 GACPARVT
+477 G
-485 APTLT
+485 
-490 KSDCTPDQPADHQ
+490 
-503 TRPTYSPSQ
+503 
-512 PDSSHPTNQPPSATP
+512 
-527 DACPA
+527 ACPA

-564 PTPTAAAP
+564 PTPTAATP
-572 LTPSSLPLNRTDT
+572 LTASSPFNRTSP
-585 NHPSNKCGSSAFAPT
+585 N
-600 GLFPR
+600 
-605 IRHKIKCLFSY
+605 
-616 PAPTTQTTRL
+616 Q
-626 KSETTISSLPLNR
+626 
-639 TDTNHPS
+639 PS

-666 LPSASPELSDHQ
+666 LPSAAPELSDHQ
-678 THPAPYTTRTTT
+678 THPVPYTTRTTT

-742 MFALTLKAAAPAGLP
+742 MFALTLIPI
-757 LTSEPSPKKSD
+757 SSD
-768 ASQPADHQT
+768 AIL
-777 HPFCS
+777 FCATQRMAR
-782 PSQSVSS
+782 PTLVVLNSS
-789 SQSSSRQATPAVACP
+789 SKST
-804 AGQPTPTAAAPLTP
+804 TM
-818 SSLPLNRTDTNH
+818 
-830 PSNKCGSSAFAPS
+830 
-843 GLFPHI
+843 
-849 RHKIK
+849 
-854 CLFAHPTPITNISQP
+854 
-869 TSRQIRLA
+869 
-877 RICPK
+877 
-882 GQNLSAAPATPV
+882 
-894 SPISQALKNLATAAA
+894 ATA
-909 IAAITVSAHNL
+909 IT
-920 FDAQKVWK
+920 
-928 LGFDAEMKLYRR
+928 M
-940 AAARFMSSPDFFP
+940 
-953 SARYIMVQGGSP
+953 I
-965 SFRPRF
+965 
-971 YHTPYEHGSDDLLD
+971 
-985 TSYVPGM
+985 
-992 NPAVMWN
+992 
-999 YYGVTEYGDPK
+999 
-1010 SYVYT
+1010 YT
-1015 LRPTASDAEIIRR
+1015 
-1028 AVPWPSPK
+1028 
-1036 SAKVINADSSL
+1036 
-1047 QNWIMLIMTPNG
+1047 
-1059 HAAVKNTYGL
+1059 